1 MYFSPVIMAVDV
13 NLDSSTGRWL
23 QKRRP
28 SQLMHARFHIT
39 PFYRDSIT
47 CSQNF
52 FQELE
57 LLGDRSLDML
67 CRVFRHGECEN
78 ITILQKYLPG
88 DNERHRDVPLKLVC
102 SNLH

>member
-1 MYFSPVIMAVDV
+1 MYFSPIIMAVDV

-39 PFYRDSIT
+39 PFCPDSIT

-57 LLGDRSLDML
+57 LLVDRSLNML
-67 CRVFRHGECEN
+67 CRVFRHGEC
-78 ITILQKYLPG
+78 
-88 DNERHRDVPLKLVC
+88 
-102 SNLH
+102 